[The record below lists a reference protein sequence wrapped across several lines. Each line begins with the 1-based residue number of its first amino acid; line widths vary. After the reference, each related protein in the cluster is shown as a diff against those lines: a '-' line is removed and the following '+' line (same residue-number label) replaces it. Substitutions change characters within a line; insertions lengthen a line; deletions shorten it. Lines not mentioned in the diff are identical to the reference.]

1 MLIINKFIL
10 LIFFFIT
17 IIKSSQRHK
26 TNNEINYNDNEIKY
40 NLNNNNNEIKYN
52 LNNNDD
58 EEHFI
63 YNKKLQYIIVL
74 IVIFFMIILILYKL
88 ENRKFINKE
97 TTKNKERL
105 LRSIDSNKNES
116 INSCSLSILNNKLRE
131 EQNDLNSKDIQYII
145 NINKKLERS
154 INGSSKELFTEEFKN
169 IQMNLL
175 KDLFKE
181 SESFEDRITLLK
193 VTTNLKNQELKELSL
208 LQNIQKN
215 EDDIKYKEDKI
226 QNNQEI
232 LQTKNLEYSLKKI
245 ESDENRLKNIKL
257 NLYIFWKYTF
267 VAFMITFTVSSIRY
281 ISTFLLVNII
291 KNFIDGA
298 FLNYINEYIDKQFG
312 YFLSTLIITI
322 LPLILLMILMTL
334 ISYLNVGFVTII
346 LVSSLI
352 FLSFSNNTTL
362 QITFFYLF
370 KGFIIV
376 FIIISLETYIYYK
389 ILKYNINEIFITIFI
404 LISLIIGWYSVNLI
418 VIY

>member
-1 MLIINKFIL
+1 M
-10 LIFFFIT
+10 
-17 IIKSSQRHK
+17 
-26 TNNEINYNDNEIKY
+26 
-40 NLNNNNNEIKYN
+40 
-52 LNNNDD
+52 
-58 EEHFI
+58 
-63 YNKKLQYIIVL
+63 
-74 IVIFFMIILILYKL
+74 
-88 ENRKFINKE
+88 
-97 TTKNKERL
+97 
-105 LRSIDSNKNES
+105 
-116 INSCSLSILNNKLRE
+116 
-131 EQNDLNSKDIQYII
+131 
-145 NINKKLERS
+145 
-154 INGSSKELFTEEFKN
+154 
-169 IQMNLL
+169 
-175 KDLFKE
+175 
-181 SESFEDRITLLK
+181 
-193 VTTNLKNQELKELSL
+193 
-208 LQNIQKN
+208 
-215 EDDIKYKEDKI
+215 
-226 QNNQEI
+226 
-232 LQTKNLEYSLKKI
+232 
-245 ESDENRLKNIKL
+245 
-257 NLYIFWKYTF
+257 
-267 VAFMITFTVSSIRY
+267 
-281 ISTFLLVNII
+281 I